1 MPEFAEQ
8 KPVSYSGSRPRMRE
22 LKVTAYRRESKA
34 LVTLGDGRKV
44 IIPILWPP
52 LQHKLEMAHSG
63 SVSSS
68 TIDPSVVDF

>member
-1 MPEFAEQ
+1 MPEFAEKQ
-8 KPVSYSGSRPRMRE
+8 PVSYSGSGPRVRD

-44 IIPILWPP
+44 IIPILRPP
-52 LQHKLEMAHSG
+52 LQHKVEMAHSG
-63 SVSSS
+63 SVSRS